1 MAKFQRP
8 AQSGTP
14 SRDVLGSVYPY
25 LLPLLLFLAITGI
38 SRQAVLGFAVIALVL
53 SVGRTPWGNLRGRSG
68 VLTLAVVVYALIYL
82 LSGLWCD
89 FGAYAAQESTKMLA
103 ALAAFG
109 LILAR
114 SGQGSLCR
122 LFWSL
127 HGVVTAVSLLCIDAG
142 SAQLLS
148 RAFSALMGL
157 LGCSYPLETM
167 GYEEGVRITGIFSN
181 ANVSAGLIAF
191 GLLLGLY
198 LYRTAAGEKERAAAA
213 VTLGVEA
220 LGFFLSFSMGAMG
233 SFALTCVVYLLC
245 VGRGVR
251 LETFVLMVE
260 CVLVTLVCSFGA
272 YAFLG
277 TGSIVPVLLAVVCG
291 VLIWALDRFVGKKLV
306 RAMEGRNR
314 AVAISGGVLAAA
326 VVLYIVLAFN
336 LTGSLHLSA
345 DETVERAIYPDAG
358 TYTVSVE
365 GADPQVRIYAQNEAQ
380 LMMHTETVLYV
391 GPLSQA
397 EITVEEGTR
406 VVWFQMS
413 CDGEVESVT
422 LSDGTEV
429 PLGYKLLP
437 GFAANRLQGLWA
449 NQNFIQRLVFFRDGL
464 KIWQERPL
472 TGWGVGGVEGRLTA
486 VQSFYYESKYIHNQ
500 FIQIMDEAG
509 VLGLAAFLFMLGS
522 AIWLLVRRR
531 KDAERGGEFALFA
544 ACLTMM
550 IAHSMTEVVWSTQM
564 YQVAVFVLLGAMVVR
579 YHAAGESRRAVR
591 SGACLAA
598 LLWAVTV
605 VFSALQVSS
614 MAAAAMFQGVEDQE
628 LSRSQFVSKLQTMD
642 RLEVYDDSMYQAT
655 AMVNALQLGT
665 TTGRSIANGYAAKLL
680 ESGEF
685 NNCYYAAAYY
695 YLPLRDF
702 DGFFEACRTGLA
714 QEASNPGAWN
724 SITRLYIQAGAQL
737 EPEEMEEYL
746 GSVSQLAALL
756 SDFNNTG
763 RMETI
768 QLTEEN
774 QAFLYATA
782 AQAGADGQSAYDALQ
797 GYFQE
802 YR

>member
-8 AQSGTP
+8 AQSGTS
-14 SRDVLGSVYPY
+14 SRDVLGSLYSY
-25 LLPLLLFLAITGI
+25 LLPLFLFLAITGI
-38 SRQAVLGFAVIALVL
+38 SRQVIVGLVVVALVL
-53 SVGRTPWGNLRGRSG
+53 SVGRMRNLRMRGG
-68 VLTLAVVVYALIYL
+68 ALTWAVVVYALLYL
-82 LSGLWCD
+82 LSGLWCS

-109 LILAR
+109 LVLSR
-114 SGQGSLCR
+114 TEEGGLRR
-122 LFWSL
+122 LLWSL
-127 HGVVTAVSLLCIDAG
+127 HGVLTAVALLCIEAG
-142 SAQLLS
+142 SSQLLT
-148 RAFSALMGL
+148 RGFSALMKL

-198 LYRTAAGEKERAAAA
+198 LYRTAGGAKERAAAA

-220 LGFFLSFSMGAMG
+220 LAFFLSFSMGAMA
-233 SFALTCVVYLLC
+233 SFALTCVVYLIC
-245 VGRGVR
+245 VGRGAR
-251 LETFVLMVE
+251 LETFVLMIE

-277 TGSIVPVLLAVVCG
+277 TGNVLPVLLAPVCG
-291 VLIWALDRFVGKKLV
+291 VLIWALDRFVGQKLV
-306 RAMEGRNR
+306 GAMEGRSR

-326 VVLYIVLAFN
+326 VVLYVVLAFN
-336 LTGSLHLSA
+336 LTGSIRLSA
-345 DETVERAIYPDAG
+345 GETVERAIYPDAG

-380 LMMHTETVLYV
+380 LMMHKETVLYE

-464 KIWQERPL
+464 KLWQQSPVI
-472 TGWGVGGVEGRLTA
+472 GWGVGGVEGRLTA

-500 FIQIMDEAG
+500 FIQILDEAG
-509 VLGLAAFLFMLGS
+509 VVGLAAFLFLLGS
-522 AIWLLVRRR
+522 AIVLLVRRR
-531 KDAERGGEFALFA
+531 KDADRGGEFALFA
-544 ACLTMM
+544 ACMTMM

-564 YQVAVFVLLGAMVVR
+564 YQVTVFVLLAAMVVR
-579 YHAAGESRRAVR
+579 YHAAGENRRAAL
-591 SGACLAA
+591 GGTCLAVC
-598 LLWAVTV
+598 LWAGAV

-614 MAAAAMFQGVEDQE
+614 LAAAAMFSGLEEQDLNRTE
-628 LSRSQFVSKLQTMD
+628 FVSKLQTLD
-642 RLEVYDDSMYQAT
+642 RMEVYDDSMYQAT

-665 TTGRSIANGYAAKLL
+665 TTGRGIANGYAATLL

-685 NNCYYAAAYY
+685 DSCYYVAAYY

-702 DGFFEACRTGLA
+702 AGFFNACQTGLE

-724 SITRLYIQAGAQL
+724 SIARLYIQAGAQL
-737 EPEEMEEYL
+737 EPEEMEAYVD
-746 GSVSQLAALL
+746 SVVLFAQMLTE
-756 SDFNNTG
+756 FNDSG

-768 QLTEEN
+768 QLEEAN
-774 QAFLYATA
+774 QAFLDAA
-782 AQAGADGQSAYDALQ
+782 VAQADADGQSAYDALQ
-797 GYFQE
+797 AYFQ
-802 YR
+802 

>member
-14 SRDVLGSVYPY
+14 SRDVLGSLYSY
-25 LLPLLLFLAITGI
+25 LLPLFLFLAITGI
-38 SRQAVLGFAVIALVL
+38 SRQVIVGLVVVALVL
-53 SVGRTPWGNLRGRSG
+53 SVGRMRNLRMRGG
-68 VLTLAVVVYALIYL
+68 ALTWAVVVYALLYL
-82 LSGLWCD
+82 LSGLWCS

-109 LILAR
+109 LVLSR
-114 SGQGSLCR
+114 TEKGGLRR
-122 LFWSL
+122 LLWSL
-127 HGVVTAVSLLCIDAG
+127 HGVLTAVALLCIEAG
-142 SAQLLS
+142 SSQLLT
-148 RAFSALMGL
+148 RGFSALMKL

-198 LYRTAAGEKERAAAA
+198 LYRTAGGAKERAAAA

-220 LGFFLSFSMGAMG
+220 LAFFLSFSMGAMA
-233 SFALTCVVYLLC
+233 SFALTCVVYLIC
-245 VGRGVR
+245 VGRGAR
-251 LETFVLMVE
+251 LETFVLMIE

-277 TGSIVPVLLAVVCG
+277 TGNVLPVLLAPVCG
-291 VLIWALDRFVGKKLV
+291 VLIWALDRFVGQKLV
-306 RAMEGRNR
+306 GAMEGRSR

-326 VVLYIVLAFN
+326 VVLYVVLAFN
-336 LTGSLHLSA
+336 LTGSIRLSA
-345 DETVERAIYPDAG
+345 GETVERAIYPDAG

-380 LMMHTETVLYV
+380 LMMHKETVLYE

-464 KIWQERPL
+464 KLWQQSPVI
-472 TGWGVGGVEGRLTA
+472 GWGVGGVEGRLTA

-500 FIQIMDEAG
+500 FIQILDEAG
-509 VLGLAAFLFMLGS
+509 VVGLAAFLFLLGS
-522 AIWLLVRRR
+522 AIVLLVRRR
-531 KDAERGGEFALFA
+531 KDADRGGEFALFA
-544 ACLTMM
+544 ACMTMM

-564 YQVAVFVLLGAMVVR
+564 YQVTVFVLLAAMVVR
-579 YHAAGESRRAVR
+579 YHAAGESRRAAL
-591 SGACLAA
+591 GGTCLAVC
-598 LLWAVTV
+598 LWAGAV

-614 MAAAAMFQGVEDQE
+614 LAAAAMFSGLEEQDLNRTE
-628 LSRSQFVSKLQTMD
+628 FVSKLQTLD
-642 RLEVYDDSMYQAT
+642 RMEVYDDSMYQAT

-665 TTGRSIANGYAAKLL
+665 TTGRGIANGYAATLL

-685 NNCYYAAAYY
+685 DSCYYVAAYY

-702 DGFFEACRTGLA
+702 AGFFNACQTGLE
-714 QEASNPGAWN
+714 QEASNPAAWN
-724 SITRLYIQAGAQL
+724 SIARLYIQAGAQL
-737 EPEEMEEYL
+737 EPEEMEAYVD
-746 GSVSQLAALL
+746 SVVLFAQMLTE
-756 SDFNNTG
+756 FNDSG

-768 QLTEEN
+768 QLEEAN
-774 QAFLYATA
+774 QAFLDAA
-782 AQAGADGQSAYDALQ
+782 VAQADADGQSAYDALQ
-797 GYFQE
+797 AYFQ
-802 YR
+802 

>member
-14 SRDVLGSVYPY
+14 SRDVLGSLYSY
-25 LLPLLLFLAITGI
+25 LLPLFLFLAITGI
-38 SRQAVLGFAVIALVL
+38 SRQVIVGLVVVALVL
-53 SVGRTPWGNLRGRSG
+53 SVGRMRNLRMRGG
-68 VLTLAVVVYALIYL
+68 ALTWAVVVYALLYL
-82 LSGLWCD
+82 LSGLWCS

-109 LILAR
+109 LVLSR
-114 SGQGSLCR
+114 TEEGGLRR
-122 LFWSL
+122 LLWSL
-127 HGVVTAVSLLCIDAG
+127 HGVLTAVALLCIEAG
-142 SAQLLS
+142 SSQLLT
-148 RAFSALMGL
+148 RGFSALMKL

-198 LYRTAAGEKERAAAA
+198 LYRTAGGAKERAAAA

-220 LGFFLSFSMGAMG
+220 LAFFLSFSMGAMA
-233 SFALTCVVYLLC
+233 SFALTCVVYLIC
-245 VGRGVR
+245 VGRGAR
-251 LETFVLMVE
+251 LETFVLMIE

-277 TGSIVPVLLAVVCG
+277 TGNVLPVLLAPVCG
-291 VLIWALDRFVGKKLV
+291 VLIWALDRFVGQKLV
-306 RAMEGRNR
+306 GAMEGRSR

-326 VVLYIVLAFN
+326 VVLYVVLAFN
-336 LTGSLHLSA
+336 LTGSIRLSA
-345 DETVERAIYPDAG
+345 GETVERAIYPDAG

-380 LMMHTETVLYV
+380 LMMHKETVLYE

-464 KIWQERPL
+464 KLWQQSPVI
-472 TGWGVGGVEGRLTA
+472 GWGVGGVEGRLTA

-500 FIQIMDEAG
+500 FIQILDEAG
-509 VLGLAAFLFMLGS
+509 VVGLAAFLFLLGS
-522 AIWLLVRRR
+522 AIVLLVRRR
-531 KDAERGGEFALFA
+531 KDADRGGEFALFA
-544 ACLTMM
+544 ACMTMM

-564 YQVAVFVLLGAMVVR
+564 YQVTVFVLLAAMVVR
-579 YHAAGESRRAVR
+579 YHAAGENRRAAL
-591 SGACLAA
+591 GGTCLAVC
-598 LLWAVTV
+598 LWAGAV

-614 MAAAAMFQGVEDQE
+614 LAAAAMFSGLEEQDLNRTE
-628 LSRSQFVSKLQTMD
+628 FVSKLQTLD
-642 RLEVYDDSMYQAT
+642 RMEVYDDSMYQAT

-665 TTGRSIANGYAAKLL
+665 TTGRGIANGYAATLL

-685 NNCYYAAAYY
+685 DSCYYVAAYY

-702 DGFFEACRTGLA
+702 AGFFNACQTGLE

-724 SITRLYIQAGAQL
+724 SIARLYIQAGAQL
-737 EPEEMEEYL
+737 EPEEMEAYVD
-746 GSVSQLAALL
+746 SVVLFAQMFTE
-756 SDFNNTG
+756 FNDSG

-768 QLTEEN
+768 QLEEAN
-774 QAFLYATA
+774 QAFLDAA
-782 AQAGADGQSAYDALQ
+782 VAQADADGQSAYDALQ
-797 GYFQE
+797 AYFQ
-802 YR
+802 

>member
-14 SRDVLGSVYPY
+14 SRDVLGSMYPY

-38 SRQAVLGFAVIALVL
+38 SRRAVLGLVAAALVL
-53 SVGRTPWGNLRGRSG
+53 SVGRTPWGNLRGRGSA
-68 VLTLAVVVYALIYL
+68 LTLAAVIYALIYL

-89 FGAYAAQESTKMLA
+89 FGAYAAQESIKMLA
-103 ALAAFG
+103 ALAVFG

-114 SGQGSLCR
+114 TAQGGLRR

-127 HGVVTAVSLLCIDAG
+127 NGVLAAESLLCIDAA
-142 SAQLLS
+142 SFQLLT

-167 GYEEGVRITGIFSN
+167 GYETGVRITGIFSN

-220 LGFFLSFSMGAMG
+220 LAFFLSFSMGAMG
-233 SFALTCVVYLLC
+233 SFALTCVVYLIC
-245 VGRGVR
+245 VGRGGR

-260 CVLVTLVCSFGA
+260 CVLATLVCSFGA

-291 VLIWALDRFVGKKLV
+291 GLIWALDRFVGKRLV
-306 RAMEGRNR
+306 RAMEGRDR

-326 VVLYIVLAFN
+326 VVLYAVLAFN
-336 LTGSLHLSA
+336 LTGSMRLSA

-380 LMMHTETVLYV
+380 LMMHTETVLYE
-391 GPLSQA
+391 GLLSQA

-509 VLGLAAFLFMLGS
+509 VLGLAAFLFLLGS
-522 AIWLLVRRR
+522 AIVLLVRRR
-531 KDAERGGEFALFA
+531 KDAGRGGEFALFA

-550 IAHSMTEVVWSTQM
+550 TAHSMTEVVWSTQM
-564 YQVAVFVLLGAMVVR
+564 YQVAVFVLLGAMIVR
-579 YHAAGESRRAVR
+579 YHAAGEPHRAVR
-591 SGACLAA
+591 GGACLAA
-598 LLWAVTV
+598 GLWAAAV
-605 VFSALQVSS
+605 VFAALQVSS
-614 MAAAAMFQGVEDQE
+614 LAAGAMYRDLENQD
-628 LSRSQFVSKLQTMD
+628 LSRSAFVSKLQMLD
-642 RLEVYDDSMYQAT
+642 RMEVYDDSIYQAT

-665 TTGRSIANGYAAKLL
+665 STGRGTASAYASQLL
-680 ESGEF
+680 ESENF
-685 NNCYYAAAYY
+685 DNCYYVAAYY

-702 DGFFEACRTGLA
+702 DGFFTACRTGLE
-714 QEASNPGAWN
+714 QEASNPEAWN
-724 SITRLYIQAGAQL
+724 SIARLYIQAGAQL

-746 GSVSQLAALL
+746 DSVSRFAEYL
-756 SDFNNTG
+756 SEFNSTD

-768 QLTEEN
+768 RLTEEN
-774 QAFLYATA
+774 QAFLDAAA
-782 AQAGADGQSAYDALQ
+782 AQTDADGQTAYDALQ
-797 GYFQE
+797 VYFQ
-802 YR
+802 

>member
-14 SRDVLGSVYPY
+14 SRDVLGSLYSY
-25 LLPLLLFLAITGI
+25 LLPLFLFLAITGI
-38 SRQAVLGFAVIALVL
+38 SRQVIVGLVVVALVL
-53 SVGRTPWGNLRGRSG
+53 SVGRMRNLRMRGG
-68 VLTLAVVVYALIYL
+68 ALTWAVVLYALLYL
-82 LSGLWCD
+82 LSGLWCS

-109 LILAR
+109 LVLSR
-114 SGQGSLCR
+114 TEEGGLRR
-122 LFWSL
+122 LLWSL
-127 HGVVTAVSLLCIDAG
+127 HGVLTAVALLCIEAG
-142 SAQLLS
+142 SSQLLT
-148 RAFSALMGL
+148 RGFSALMKL

-198 LYRTAAGEKERAAAA
+198 LYRTAGGAKERAAAA

-220 LGFFLSFSMGAMG
+220 LAFFLSFSMGAMA
-233 SFALTCVVYLLC
+233 SFALTCVVYLIC
-245 VGRGVR
+245 VGRGAR
-251 LETFVLMVE
+251 LETFVLMIE

-277 TGSIVPVLLAVVCG
+277 TGNVLPVLLAPVCG
-291 VLIWALDRFVGKKLV
+291 VLIWALDRFVGQKLV
-306 RAMEGRNR
+306 GAMEGRSR

-326 VVLYIVLAFN
+326 VVLYVVLAFN
-336 LTGSLHLSA
+336 LTGSIRLSA
-345 DETVERAIYPDAG
+345 GETVERAIYPDAG

-380 LMMHTETVLYV
+380 LMMHKETVLYE

-464 KIWQERPL
+464 KLWQQSPVI
-472 TGWGVGGVEGRLTA
+472 GWGVGGVEGRLTA

-500 FIQIMDEAG
+500 FIQILDEAG
-509 VLGLAAFLFMLGS
+509 VVGLAAFLFLLGS
-522 AIWLLVRRR
+522 AIVLLVRRR
-531 KDAERGGEFALFA
+531 KDADRGGEFALFA
-544 ACLTMM
+544 ACMTMM

-564 YQVAVFVLLGAMVVR
+564 YQVTVFVLLAAMVVR
-579 YHAAGESRRAVR
+579 YHAADESRRAAL
-591 SGACLAA
+591 GGTCLAVC
-598 LLWAVTV
+598 LWAGAV

-614 MAAAAMFQGVEDQE
+614 LAAAAMFSGLEEQDLNRTE
-628 LSRSQFVSKLQTMD
+628 FVSKLQTLD
-642 RLEVYDDSMYQAT
+642 RMEVYDDSMYQAT

-665 TTGRSIANGYAAKLL
+665 TTGRGIANGYAATLL

-685 NNCYYAAAYY
+685 DSCYYVAAYY

-702 DGFFEACRTGLA
+702 AGFFNACQTGLE

-724 SITRLYIQAGAQL
+724 SIARLYIQAGAQL
-737 EPEEMEEYL
+737 EPEEMEAYVD
-746 GSVSQLAALL
+746 SVVLFAQMLTE
-756 SDFNNTG
+756 FNDSG

-768 QLTEEN
+768 QLEEAN
-774 QAFLYATA
+774 QAFLDAA
-782 AQAGADGQSAYDALQ
+782 VAQADADGQSAYDALQ
-797 GYFQE
+797 AYFQ
-802 YR
+802 

>member
-14 SRDVLGSVYPY
+14 SRDVLGSLYSY
-25 LLPLLLFLAITGI
+25 LLPLFLFLAITGI
-38 SRQAVLGFAVIALVL
+38 SRQVIVGLVVVALVL
-53 SVGRTPWGNLRGRSG
+53 SVGRMRNLRMRGG
-68 VLTLAVVVYALIYL
+68 ALTWAVVVYALLYL
-82 LSGLWCD
+82 LSGLWCS

-109 LILAR
+109 LVLSR
-114 SGQGSLCR
+114 TEEGGLRR
-122 LFWSL
+122 LLWSL
-127 HGVVTAVSLLCIDAG
+127 HGVLTAVALLCIEAG
-142 SAQLLS
+142 SSQLLT
-148 RAFSALMGL
+148 RGFSALMKL

-198 LYRTAAGEKERAAAA
+198 LYRTAGGAKERAAAA

-220 LGFFLSFSMGAMG
+220 LAFFLSFSMGAMA
-233 SFALTCVVYLLC
+233 SFALTCVVYLIC
-245 VGRGVR
+245 VGRGAR
-251 LETFVLMVE
+251 LETFVLMIE

-277 TGSIVPVLLAVVCG
+277 TGNVLPVLLAPVCG
-291 VLIWALDRFVGKKLV
+291 VLIWALDRFVGQKLV
-306 RAMEGRNR
+306 GAMEGRSR

-326 VVLYIVLAFN
+326 VVLYVVLAFN
-336 LTGSLHLSA
+336 LTGSIRLSA
-345 DETVERAIYPDAG
+345 GETVERAIYPDAG

-380 LMMHTETVLYV
+380 LMMHKETVLYE

-464 KIWQERPL
+464 KLWQQSPVI
-472 TGWGVGGVEGRLTA
+472 GWGVGGVEGRLTA

-500 FIQIMDEAG
+500 FIQILDEAG
-509 VLGLAAFLFMLGS
+509 VVGLAAFLFLLGS
-522 AIWLLVRRR
+522 AIVLLVRRR
-531 KDAERGGEFALFA
+531 KDADRGGEFALFA
-544 ACLTMM
+544 ACMTMM

-564 YQVAVFVLLGAMVVR
+564 YQVTVFVLLAAMVVR
-579 YHAAGESRRAVR
+579 YHAAGESRRAAL
-591 SGACLAA
+591 GGICLAVC
-598 LLWAVTV
+598 LWAGAV

-614 MAAAAMFQGVEDQE
+614 LAAAAMFSGLEEQDLNRTE
-628 LSRSQFVSKLQTMD
+628 FVSKLQTLD
-642 RLEVYDDSMYQAT
+642 RMEVYDDSMYQAT

-665 TTGRSIANGYAAKLL
+665 TTGRGIANGYAATLL

-685 NNCYYAAAYY
+685 DSCYYVAAYY

-702 DGFFEACRTGLA
+702 AGFFNACQTGLE

-724 SITRLYIQAGAQL
+724 SIARLYIQAGAQL
-737 EPEEMEEYL
+737 EPEEMEAYVD
-746 GSVSQLAALL
+746 SVVLFAQMLTE
-756 SDFNNTG
+756 FNDSG

-768 QLTEEN
+768 QLEEAN
-774 QAFLYATA
+774 QAFLDAA
-782 AQAGADGQSAYDALQ
+782 VAQADADGQSAYDALQ
-797 GYFQE
+797 AYFQ
-802 YR
+802 

>member
-8 AQSGTP
+8 AHSGTP
-14 SRDVLGSVYPY
+14 SRDVRGALYPY
-25 LLPLLLFLAITGI
+25 LLPLFLFLAITGI
-38 SRQAVLGFAVIALVL
+38 SRQVVVGLVAVGLVL
-53 SVGRTPWGNLRGRSG
+53 SVGRAPWGNLRGRSG
-68 VLTLAVVVYALIYL
+68 ALTLAVVIYGVLYL

-109 LILAR
+109 LVLSR
-114 SGQGSLCR
+114 TEREGLRR
-122 LFWSL
+122 LFWSI
-127 HGVVTAVSLLCIDAG
+127 HGILTAVSLLCIDAG
-142 SAQLLS
+142 STQLLT
-148 RAFSALMGL
+148 RGFSGLMGL
-157 LGCSYPLETM
+157 LKCSYSLETM

-198 LYRTAAGEKERAAAA
+198 LYRTAAGEKERCAAA

-220 LGFFLSFSMGAMG
+220 LAFFLSFSMGAMG
-233 SFALTCVVYLLC
+233 SFALTCVVYLIC
-245 VGRGVR
+245 VGRGAR
-251 LETFVLMVE
+251 LETFVLMLE

-277 TGSIVPVLLAVVCG
+277 TNSVVPVLLSVVCG
-291 VLIWALDRFVGKKLV
+291 GLIWVLDRFVGKKLV
-306 RAMEGRNR
+306 RAMEGRDR
-314 AVAISGGVLAAA
+314 AVAVSGGVLAAA
-326 VVLYIVLAFN
+326 AVLYVVLAFN
-336 LTGSLHLSA
+336 LTGSLRLTA
-345 DETVERAIYPDAG
+345 DETVSRAIYPDAG

-380 LMMHTETVLYV
+380 LMMHTETVLYE

-413 CDGEVESVT
+413 CDGEVESVV

-464 KIWQERPL
+464 KIWQERPIA
-472 TGWGVGGVEGRLTA
+472 GWGVGGVEGRLTA

-500 FIQIMDEAG
+500 LIQIMDEAG
-509 VLGLAAFLFMLGS
+509 LLGLAAFLFMLGS
-522 AIWLLVRRR
+522 AVALLVRRR
-531 KDAERGGEFALFA
+531 KDTDRGGEFALFA

-564 YQVAVFVLLGAMVVR
+564 YQAAVFVLLAAMVIR
-579 YHAAGESRRAVR
+579 YHTPGDTPRAHRAGT
-591 SGACLAA
+591 CLAA
-598 LLWAVTV
+598 GLWAAAVI
-605 VFSALQVSS
+605 FSGLQISS
-614 MAAAAMFQGVEDQE
+614 LAAISMYEGLGEQDLTRKE
-628 LSRSQFVSKLQTMD
+628 FVSKLQMLD
-642 RLEVYDDSMYQAT
+642 RMEVYDDATYQAT

-665 TTGRSIANGYAAKLL
+665 TTGRSIANDYAAKLL
-680 ESGEF
+680 DSENF
-685 NNCYYAAAYY
+685 DNCYYAAAYY

-702 DGFFEACRTGLA
+702 DGFFTACRTGLA

-724 SITRLYIQAGAQL
+724 SIARLYIQAGAQL
-737 EPEEMEEYL
+737 EPEEMADYL
-746 GSVSQLAALL
+746 DSMDRFAELL
-756 SDFNNTG
+756 TQFNDSG
-763 RMETI
+763 RMEQI
-768 QLTEEN
+768 LLTEEN
-774 QAFLYATA
+774 QAFLDA
-782 AQAGADGQSAYDALQ
+782 ALAQKDADGQTAYDALQ
-797 GYFQE
+797 PYFEQ
-802 YR
+802 

>member
-14 SRDVLGSVYPY
+14 SRDVLGALYPY
-25 LLPLLLFLAITGI
+25 LLPLLVFLAITGI
-38 SRQAVLGFAVIALVL
+38 SGQAVVGLVAVALVL
-53 SVGRTPWGNLRGRSG
+53 SVGRIPWGNLRGRAG
-68 VLTLAVVVYALIYL
+68 ALTLAVAVYALIYL
-82 LSGLWCD
+82 LSGLWCS

-109 LILAR
+109 LVLAR
-114 SGQGSLCR
+114 SEKEGLRR

-127 HGVVTAVSLLCIDAG
+127 HGVLTAVSLLCIDAG
-142 SAQLLS
+142 SAQVLA
-148 RAFSALMGL
+148 RGFSALMKL

-198 LYRTAAGEKERAAAA
+198 LYRTAGSEKARAAAA

-220 LGFFLSFSMGAMG
+220 LAFFLSFSMGAMG
-233 SFALTCVVYLLC
+233 SFALTCVVYLVC
-245 VGRGVR
+245 VGRGAR
-251 LETFVLMVE
+251 LETFVLMLE
-260 CVLVTLVCSFGA
+260 CVLVTLACSFGA

-277 TGSIVPVLLAVVCG
+277 TGSVVPVLLAVVCG
-291 VLIWALDRFVGKKLV
+291 ALIWVLDRFAGKKLV
-306 RAMEGRNR
+306 RAMEGRSR

-336 LTGSLHLSA
+336 LTGALRLSA
-345 DETVERAIYPDAG
+345 DETVSRAIYPDAG

-365 GADPQVRIYAQNEAQ
+365 GADPQARIYAQNEAQ
-380 LMMHTETVLYV
+380 LMMHTETVLYE

-437 GFAANRLQGLWA
+437 GFAANRLQGLQA

-464 KIWQERPL
+464 KLWQESPVI
-472 TGWGVGGVEGRLTA
+472 GWGVGGVEGRITA

-500 FIQIMDEAG
+500 FIQILDEAG
-509 VLGLAAFLFMLGS
+509 VVGLAAFLFLLGS

-531 KDAERGGEFALFA
+531 KDADRGGEFALFA

-564 YQVAVFVLLGAMVVR
+564 YQVAVFVLLAAMIVR
-579 YHAAGESRRAVR
+579 YGTAGEERRTVR
-591 SGACLAA
+591 GGTCLAA
-598 LLWAVTV
+598 GIWALAV
-605 VFSALQVSS
+605 VFAALQVSS
-614 MAAAAMFQGVEDQE
+614 LSASAIYAGLGDQDLTRTE
-628 LSRSQFVSKLQTMD
+628 FVSKLQTLD
-642 RLEVYDDSMYQAT
+642 RMEVYDDSLYQAT

-665 TTGRSIANGYAAKLL
+665 ATGRSIADGYASELM

-685 NNCYYAAAYY
+685 DSCYYVAAYY

-702 DGFFEACRTGLA
+702 AGFFSACRTGLE

-724 SITRLYIQAGAQL
+724 SIAHLYAQAGAQL
-737 EPEEMEEYL
+737 EPGEMEAYVD
-746 GSVSQLAALL
+746 SVEEFARLL
-756 SDFNNTG
+756 EDFNDSG
-763 RMETI
+763 RMEQI
-768 QLTEEN
+768 RLDEEN
-774 QAFLYATA
+774 QAFLDAA
-782 AQAGADGQSAYDALQ
+782 VAQADADGQSAYDALQ
-797 GYFQE
+797 GYFQ
-802 YR
+802 

>member
-14 SRDVLGSVYPY
+14 SRDVLGSLYSY
-25 LLPLLLFLAITGI
+25 LLPLFLFLAITGI
-38 SRQAVLGFAVIALVL
+38 SRQVIVGLVVVALVL
-53 SVGRTPWGNLRGRSG
+53 SVGRMRNLRMRGG
-68 VLTLAVVVYALIYL
+68 ALTWAVVVYALLYL
-82 LSGLWCD
+82 LSGLWCS

-109 LILAR
+109 LVLSR
-114 SGQGSLCR
+114 TEEGGLRR
-122 LFWSL
+122 LLWSL
-127 HGVVTAVSLLCIDAG
+127 HGVLTAVALLCIEAG
-142 SAQLLS
+142 SSQLLT
-148 RAFSALMGL
+148 RGFSALMKL

-198 LYRTAAGEKERAAAA
+198 LYRTAGGAKERAAAA

-220 LGFFLSFSMGAMG
+220 LAFFLSFSMGAMA
-233 SFALTCVVYLLC
+233 SFALTCVVYLIC
-245 VGRGVR
+245 VGRGAR
-251 LETFVLMVE
+251 LETFVLMIE

-277 TGSIVPVLLAVVCG
+277 TGNVLPVLLAPVCG
-291 VLIWALDRFVGKKLV
+291 VLIWALDRFVGQKLV
-306 RAMEGRNR
+306 GAMEGRSR

-326 VVLYIVLAFN
+326 VVLYVVLAFN
-336 LTGSLHLSA
+336 LTGSIRLSA
-345 DETVERAIYPDAG
+345 GETVERAIYPDAG

-380 LMMHTETVLYV
+380 LMMHKETVLYE

-464 KIWQERPL
+464 KLWQQSPVI
-472 TGWGVGGVEGRLTA
+472 GWGVGGVEGRLTA

-500 FIQIMDEAG
+500 FIQILDEAG
-509 VLGLAAFLFMLGS
+509 VVGLAAFLFLLGS
-522 AIWLLVRRR
+522 AIVLLVRRR
-531 KDAERGGEFALFA
+531 KDADRGGEFALFA
-544 ACLTMM
+544 ACMTMM

-564 YQVAVFVLLGAMVVR
+564 YQVTVFVLLAAMVVR
-579 YHAAGESRRAVR
+579 YHAAGENRRAAL
-591 SGACLAA
+591 GGTCLAVC
-598 LLWAVTV
+598 LWAGAV

-614 MAAAAMFQGVEDQE
+614 LAAAAMFSGLEEQDLNRTE
-628 LSRSQFVSKLQTMD
+628 FVSKLQTLD
-642 RLEVYDDSMYQAT
+642 RMEVYDDSMYQAT

-665 TTGRSIANGYAAKLL
+665 TTGRGIANGYAATLL

-685 NNCYYAAAYY
+685 DSCYYVAAYY

-702 DGFFEACRTGLA
+702 AGFFNACQTGLE

-724 SITRLYIQAGAQL
+724 SIARLYIQAGAQL
-737 EPEEMEEYL
+737 EPEEMEAYVD
-746 GSVSQLAALL
+746 SVVLFAQMLTE
-756 SDFNNTG
+756 FNDSG

-768 QLTEEN
+768 QLEEAN
-774 QAFLYATA
+774 QAFLDAA
-782 AQAGADGQSAYDALQ
+782 VAQADADGQSAYDALQ
-797 GYFQE
+797 AYFQ
-802 YR
+802 

>member
-8 AQSGTP
+8 DQSGTP

-38 SRQAVLGFAVIALVL
+38 SRQAVLGFAVVALVL

-82 LSGLWCD
+82 LSGLWCS

-114 SGQGSLCR
+114 SGQGSLRR

-127 HGVVTAVSLLCIDAG
+127 HGVVTAVSLLCIDA
-142 SAQLLS
+142 SSFQLLT

-233 SFALTCVVYLLC
+233 SFALTCVVYLIC

-306 RAMEGRNR
+306 RAMEGWSR

-380 LMMHTETVLYV
+380 LMMHTETVLYE

-437 GFAANRLQGLWA
+437 GFAANRLQGLQA

-464 KIWQERPL
+464 KLWQESPVI
-472 TGWGVGGVEGRLTA
+472 GWGVGGVEGRITA

-500 FIQIMDEAG
+500 FIQILDEAG
-509 VLGLAAFLFMLGS
+509 VVGLAAFLFLLGS

-531 KDAERGGEFALFA
+531 KDADRGGEFALFA

-564 YQVAVFVLLGAMVVR
+564 YQVAVFVLLAAMIVR
-579 YHAAGESRRAVR
+579 YGTAGEERRTVR
-591 SGACLAA
+591 GGTCLAA
-598 LLWAVTV
+598 GIWALAV
-605 VFSALQVSS
+605 VFAALQVSS
-614 MAAAAMFQGVEDQE
+614 LSASAIYAGLGDQDLTRTE
-628 LSRSQFVSKLQTMD
+628 FVSKLQTLD
-642 RLEVYDDSMYQAT
+642 RMEVYDDSLYQAT

-665 TTGRSIANGYAAKLL
+665 ATGRSIADGYASELM

-685 NNCYYAAAYY
+685 DSCYYVAAYY

-702 DGFFEACRTGLA
+702 AGFFSACRTGLE

-724 SITRLYIQAGAQL
+724 SIAHLYAQAGAQL
-737 EPEEMEEYL
+737 EPGEMEAYVD
-746 GSVSQLAALL
+746 SVEEFARLL
-756 SDFNNTG
+756 EDFNDSG
-763 RMETI
+763 RMEQI
-768 QLTEEN
+768 RLDEEN
-774 QAFLYATA
+774 QAFLDAA
-782 AQAGADGQSAYDALQ
+782 VAQADADGQSAYDALQ
-797 GYFQE
+797 GYFQ
-802 YR
+802 

>member
-14 SRDVLGSVYPY
+14 SRDVLGSLYSY
-25 LLPLLLFLAITGI
+25 LLPLFLFLAITGI
-38 SRQAVLGFAVIALVL
+38 SRQVIVGLVVVALVL
-53 SVGRTPWGNLRGRSG
+53 SVGRMRNLRMRGG
-68 VLTLAVVVYALIYL
+68 ALTWAVVVYALLYL
-82 LSGLWCD
+82 LSGLWCS

-109 LILAR
+109 LVLSR
-114 SGQGSLCR
+114 TEEGGLRR
-122 LFWSL
+122 LLWSL
-127 HGVVTAVSLLCIDAG
+127 HGVLTAVALLCIEAG
-142 SAQLLS
+142 SSQLLT
-148 RAFSALMGL
+148 RGFSALMKL

-198 LYRTAAGEKERAAAA
+198 LYRTAGGAKERAAAA

-220 LGFFLSFSMGAMG
+220 LAFFLSFSMGAMA
-233 SFALTCVVYLLC
+233 SFALTCVVYLIC
-245 VGRGVR
+245 VGRGAR
-251 LETFVLMVE
+251 LETFVLMIE

-277 TGSIVPVLLAVVCG
+277 TGNVLPVLLAPVCG
-291 VLIWALDRFVGKKLV
+291 VLIWALDRFVGQKLV
-306 RAMEGRNR
+306 GAMEGRSQ

-326 VVLYIVLAFN
+326 VVLYVVLAFN
-336 LTGSLHLSA
+336 LTGSIRLSA
-345 DETVERAIYPDAG
+345 GETVERAIYPDAG

-380 LMMHTETVLYV
+380 LMMHKETVLYE

-464 KIWQERPL
+464 KLWQQSPVI
-472 TGWGVGGVEGRLTA
+472 GWGVGGVEGRLTA

-500 FIQIMDEAG
+500 FIQILDEAG
-509 VLGLAAFLFMLGS
+509 VVGLAAFLFLLGS
-522 AIWLLVRRR
+522 AIVLLVRRR
-531 KDAERGGEFALFA
+531 KDADRGGEFALFA
-544 ACLTMM
+544 ACMTMM

-564 YQVAVFVLLGAMVVR
+564 YQVTVFVLLAAMVVR
-579 YHAAGESRRAVR
+579 YHAAGESRRAAL
-591 SGACLAA
+591 GGTCLAVC
-598 LLWAVTV
+598 LWAGAV

-614 MAAAAMFQGVEDQE
+614 LAAAAMFSGLEEQDLNRTE
-628 LSRSQFVSKLQTMD
+628 FVSKLQTLD
-642 RLEVYDDSMYQAT
+642 RMEVYDDSMYQAT

-665 TTGRSIANGYAAKLL
+665 TTGRGIANGYAATLL

-685 NNCYYAAAYY
+685 DSCYYVAAYY

-702 DGFFEACRTGLA
+702 AGFFNACQTGLE

-724 SITRLYIQAGAQL
+724 SIARLYIQAGAQL
-737 EPEEMEEYL
+737 EPEEMEAYVD
-746 GSVSQLAALL
+746 SVVLFAQMLAE
-756 SDFNNTG
+756 FNDSG

-768 QLTEEN
+768 QLEEAN
-774 QAFLYATA
+774 QAFLDAA
-782 AQAGADGQSAYDALQ
+782 VAQADADGQSAYDALQ
-797 GYFQE
+797 AYFQ
-802 YR
+802 